1 MEMVSLGRSPG
12 DAVGASRPAAAA
24 AVPCA
29 VVATAAGAFLRR
41 CRASR
46 FGRSPRHRIVL
57 AGALLCVVAASGTLA
72 IVGSIP
78 GMPAAGATDPAAPL
92 PGLAAAAAAGNAD
105 PEPESRPSPAAQ
117 EREGWRRCPEC
128 GVVKSIR
135 VIAGSPAP
143 SASAPVRGRSN
154 AGPETR
160 RRYEIT
166 VRFRDGATTIL
177 NEASPRDWQVGNHVI
192 VIAGANP
199 RR

>member
-1 MEMVSLGRSPG
+1 MDMVSLGRSSG

-24 AVPCA
+24 AVPCV
-29 VVATAAGAFLRR
+29 VVATAAGSFLRR
-41 CRASR
+41 CRALR

-78 GMPAAGATDPAAPL
+78 GMPAAGATDPVAPL
-92 PGLAAAAAAGNAD
+92 PGPAAGNAD
-105 PEPESRPSPAAQ
+105 PESESRPSPAAQ

-135 VIAGSPAP
+135 VIAGSPAG
-143 SASAPVRGRSN
+143 SGSAPVLGSSN
-154 AGPETR
+154 AGLEGL

>member
-1 MEMVSLGRSPG
+1 M
-12 DAVGASRPAAAA
+12 
-24 AVPCA
+24 
-29 VVATAAGAFLRR
+29 
-41 CRASR
+41 
-46 FGRSPRHRIVL
+46 

-92 PGLAAAAAAGNAD
+92 PGPAAAAATAAGNAD
-105 PEPESRPSPAAQ
+105 PESESRPSPAAQ
-117 EREGWRRCPEC
+117 EREDWRRCPEC

-135 VIAGSPAP
+135 VIAGSHAG
-143 SASAPVRGRSN
+143 SGSAPVHGRSN

-177 NEASPRDWQVGNHVI
+177 NEASPRDWQVGNHVV